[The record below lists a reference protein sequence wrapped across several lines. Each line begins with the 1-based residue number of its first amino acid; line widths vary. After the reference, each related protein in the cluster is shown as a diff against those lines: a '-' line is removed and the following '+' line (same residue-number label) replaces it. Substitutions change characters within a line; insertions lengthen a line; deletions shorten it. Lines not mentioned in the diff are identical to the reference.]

1 MPRLTKKEL
10 LDKNNKLEKDVAF
23 LIKDNEKLFKNCD
36 YYKNLIE
43 NFNERIKERETTI
56 QKQREL
62 LQTLE
67 AQKKLGGEINLV
79 VALQNQLKATED
91 ARNRFMK
98 EVEKLQ
104 KKIRN
109 KKVNKS
115 NSQHDLIDDLKT
127 ERMKQE
133 RTLLELKEKIE
144 WYETQQEA
152 LLNKKL
158 ELQQKIFSENAI
170 TEQLKTRNKELENR
184 NKELENKF
192 KNLVS
197 ALTMHTTELTVLQ
210 NFSKESVDKLL
221 VTIKGQKNAA

>member
-23 LIKDNEKLFKNCD
+23 LSKDNEKLFKNCD